1 MLLLIS
7 FMFERWT
14 KKATD
19 NAVENVKKTFND
31 RIEENGDIIK
41 FGLVLMVII
50 LGGKHLT
57 KRDKHVNTYS
67 EYGLPAGNTPI
78 IINNYYSRE
87 EREEIRYG
95 RRAEEKTQSRKYSQE
110 RQNRR

>member
-1 MLLLIS
+1 
-7 FMFERWT
+7 MFERWT

-57 KRDKHVNTYS
+57 KKDKHVNSYA
-67 EYGLPAGNTPI
+67 EYGLPSGNNPI
-78 IINNYYSRE
+78 IINNYYTR

-95 RRAEEKTQSRKYSQE
+95 RRSEEKTQPRKYSQE

>member
-1 MLLLIS
+1 METCYSLFL
-7 FMFERWT
+7 MFERWT

-57 KRDKHVNTYS
+57 KRDKHQN
-67 EYGLPAGNTPI
+67 I
-78 IINNYYSRE
+78 YSRAIH
-87 EREEIRYG
+87 RTRH
-95 RRAEEKTQSRKYSQE
+95 SL
-110 RQNRR
+110 